1 VPRVVFEVPAGRSA
15 VVDVAE
21 GTTLLEAA
29 RRGAVAIEGACGGN
43 MACATC
49 HVYLP
54 DAMRARLPRA
64 SAEEADMLDFA
75 EGLTRE
81 SRLACQVRV
90 TAAVDGMVV
99 RVPASSLLE

>member
-1 VPRVVFEVPAGRSA
+1 MPRVVFELPGGRSA

-29 RRGAVAIEGACGGN
+29 RSAAVAIEGACGGN

-49 HVYLP
+49 HVKLP
-54 DAMRARLPRA
+54 ETARAVLPRA
-64 SAEEADMLDFA
+64 SAEEVDMLDFA
-75 EGLTRE
+75 EGLSAE

-90 TAAVDGMVV
+90 TAAVDGVVV